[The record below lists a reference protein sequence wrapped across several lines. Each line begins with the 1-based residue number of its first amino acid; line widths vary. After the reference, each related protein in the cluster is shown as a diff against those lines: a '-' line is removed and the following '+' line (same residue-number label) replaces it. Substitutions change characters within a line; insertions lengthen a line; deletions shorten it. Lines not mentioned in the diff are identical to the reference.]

1 MYKNN
6 NNINK
11 KTLKKRRLTI
21 MAICWQSAACFI
33 HRASQLNRCHE
44 TYSNEIGVDWT
55 REEFERG
62 LYSYQLY
69 VVG

>member
-1 MYKNN
+1 
-6 NNINK
+6 
-11 KTLKKRRLTI
+11 

-33 HRASQLNRCHE
+33 HRASQFNRCHDE
-44 TYSNEIGVDWT
+44 TYSNELGVDWT

-62 LYSYQLY
+62 LYSNQLY